1 MAGTDSTPPR
11 VCIVTGA
18 SSGIGRATALAL
30 ASDGARLVLASRT
43 ETSLEAVAEECRGRG
58 AEALVVPTDV
68 TSAANVERLVQATI
82 DRWGRVDVLVACAG
96 AYIRAHATSLTIE
109 DLERSLAVNFYGT
122 VHCMLGV
129 LPHMLRQG
137 SGHMILVTSMDA
149 KKGLPLDGPYVAAK
163 AAASGLAECMRQD
176 LHGTGVHITTV
187 FPARVDT
194 PLIGSLRVPAI
205 SAKIPPEAV
214 ASAIIKALR
223 TRPPEVIIPFQ
234 GRLLDYVNTISPRLG
249 DWFTRVLHLEG
260 WEEGPPGAAGAR

>member
-1 MAGTDSTPPR
+1 MPQAQSATTR

-30 ASDGARLVLASRT
+30 AAQGSRLSLASRT
-43 ETSLEAVAEECRGRG
+43 EAALEAVAEDCRRRG

-68 TSAANVERLVQATI
+68 TSTSDVEHLIQATL

-96 AYIRAHATSLTIE
+96 AYVRAHARSLTIE
-109 DLERSLAVNFYGT
+109 DLERSLAVNFYGAA
-122 VHCMLGV
+122 HCLLGV
-129 LPHMLRQG
+129 LPHMLRQAG
-137 SGHMILVTSMDA
+137 GHIILVTSMDA

-163 AAASGLAECMRQD
+163 AAISGLAECMRQD
-176 LHGTGVHITTV
+176 LHGSGVHITTV

-194 PLIGSLRVPAI
+194 PLIGSLRVPAV

-214 ASAIIKALR
+214 ASAIVKALR
-223 TRPPEVIIPFQ
+223 TRPLEVIIPFQ
-234 GRLLDYVNTISPRLG
+234 GRLLHYVNTLSPELG

-260 WEEGPPGAAGAR
+260 WEDKPPGATD